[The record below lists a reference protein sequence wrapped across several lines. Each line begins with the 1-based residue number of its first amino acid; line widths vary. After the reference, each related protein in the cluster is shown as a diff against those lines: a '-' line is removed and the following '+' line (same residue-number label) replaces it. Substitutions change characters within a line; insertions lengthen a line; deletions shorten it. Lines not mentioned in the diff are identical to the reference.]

1 MTTRLLLVRHGET
14 HYNYN
19 FRALGRAD
27 LPLTDTGR
35 RQAECL
41 REALASTYLDAIYSS
56 PLVRARETAA
66 RIAETQG
73 IDIHVEDGLIEM
85 DIGDVEGLTFPEIR
99 AKFPA
104 LAKNWGG
111 ADGPTFQMPGGER
124 LIDVQGRA
132 IETIDGL
139 AARHPDQTTCLV
151 THNFVIL
158 SFLASV
164 LDIEL
169 ADFRRLRHGV
179 AAITEVDVRPGRSR
193 VIRLNDT
200 CHLHGLG

>member
-14 HYNYN
+14 YYNYN
-19 FRALGRAD
+19 FLALGRAD

-41 REALASTYLDAIYSS
+41 REAFASTYLDAIYSS

-73 IDIHVEDGLIEM
+73 IDVHVEDGLIEM

-99 AKFPA
+99 EKFPA
-104 LAKNWGG
+104 LAENWGG
-111 ADGPTFQMPGGER
+111 ADGPTFQMLGGER

-132 IETIDGL
+132 IETIEGL
-139 AARHPDQTTCLV
+139 AACHPDQTTCLV

-158 SFLASV
+158 SFVASV